1 MHENRET
8 PSPTVSESGSPAGEG
23 ESRTSGM
30 HSSGESDGAVVPM
43 KPSNK
48 ATGQARGSGEG
59 GGKGANQGER
69 PAGTRGSGTAR
80 SSRVT
85 GSEGRAESGQ
95 GEEAGTVHYVA
106 APSDRQSAAGQLLRT
121 ET

>member
-8 PSPTVSESGSPAGEG
+8 PSPTVSESRSPAGEG
-23 ESRTSGM
+23 ESRTSGK
-30 HSSGESDGAVVPM
+30 HSSTDEAVEQ
-43 KPSNK
+43 SNG
-48 ATGQARGSGEG
+48 TSARGSGEG
-59 GGKGANQGER
+59 GGKGVNQGER
-69 PAGTRGSGTAR
+69 PAGTRGPGTAR

-106 APSDRQSAAGQLLRT
+106 APSDCQTAAGQLLRL
-121 ET
+121 EA

>member
-1 MHENRET
+1 MADCRRKRQ
-8 PSPTVSESGSPAGEG
+8 SGRRRRKPHDRHARQWGVGWRSTDKAVEQSNG
-23 ESRTSGM
+23 
-30 HSSGESDGAVVPM
+30 SS
-43 KPSNK
+43 
-48 ATGQARGSGEG
+48 TRGSGEG

-95 GEEAGTVHYVA
+95 GEEAGAVHYVA
-106 APSDRQSAAGQLLRT
+106 APSDSQSAAGQLLRL
-121 ET
+121 EA

>member
-1 MHENRET
+1 RQWGVGWRNSTDEAVEQSN
-8 PSPTVSESGSPAGEG
+8 GS
-23 ESRTSGM
+23 ST
-30 HSSGESDGAVVPM
+30 
-43 KPSNK
+43 
-48 ATGQARGSGEG
+48 RGSGEG

-69 PAGTRGSGTAR
+69 PAGTRGPGTAR

-106 APSDRQSAAGQLLRT
+106 APSDCQSAAGQLLRT
-121 ET
+121 ETCGCGGRGRGEVGGMRRRAATTAER